1 MVTAWQQER
10 RRKRAQG
17 LQSEAAAGLEAILGG
32 VTAVDKRQMAD
43 EERKRKQEADEAEMA
58 RKGVEASARMEQDEA
73 RTGILRE
80 RAKVEA
86 DKAAAEAQERETRAG
101 VLRQK
106 QAKEAQGEALA
117 ALKQRA
123 AGGASEEDLR
133 RIAMADDRLGEL
145 DDDAVRAVM
154 LEAQGEEAMRKQ
166 KMATEE
172 QKAAALSRSN
182 QPKPGVLRPKGS
194 LSPEA
199 IRMRD
204 AKLREAE
211 ARAKIAEREAAG
223 GGGKGGAP
231 PKPALTA
238 GEVEPIV
245 ELQGARNLIDQLGRM
260 KTEGDIDTGPI
271 ANAIDWLRSKAG
283 VGDPKRVE
291 FKAMVGTQ
299 IAEYIK
305 SISGA
310 TVSESERAALLENVP
325 TASDNDESFMA
336 KLATVKRM
344 IDNKLATK
352 RRAFAATNRP
362 TAIFDAQNDSAA
374 ADEADALFAD

>member
-1 MVTAWQQER
+1 MVTAWQQDR
-10 RRKRAQG
+10 RRKRAQA
-17 LQSEAAAGLEAILGG
+17 LQSEAAAGLEAVLGG
-32 VTAVDKRQMAD
+32 VAAIDKRQQAD

-80 RAKVEA
+80 RAKIEA

-182 QPKPGVLRPKGS
+182 QPKPGVLRPKGPGKD
-194 LSPEA
+194 PEIEA
-199 IRMRD
+199 LKKR
-204 AKLREAE
+204 KLKAEVEA
-211 ARAKIAEREAAG
+211 AERAARG
-223 GGGKGGAP
+223 EGGKGGAP

-245 ELQGARNLIDQLGRM
+245 ELQGARNLMEQLGRM

-283 VGDPKRVE
+283 IGDPKRVE
-291 FKAMVGTQ
+291 FKALVGTQ

-352 RRAFAATNRP
+352 RRAFAATGRQ

>member
-1 MVTAWQQER
+1 MVTAWQQDR
-10 RRKRAQG
+10 RRKRAQA
-17 LQSEAAAGLEAILGG
+17 LQSEAAAGLEAVLGG
-32 VTAVDKRQMAD
+32 VAAIDKRQQAD

-80 RAKVEA
+80 RAKIEA

-106 QAKEAQGEALA
+106 QAKEAQGDALA
-117 ALKQRA
+117 SLRQRA

-154 LEAQGEEAMRKQ
+154 LEAQDEEAMRKQ

-182 QPKPGVLRPKGS
+182 QPKPGVLRPKGAGKD
-194 LSPEA
+194 PEIEA
-199 IRMRD
+199 LKKR
-204 AKLREAE
+204 KLKAEVEA
-211 ARAKIAEREAAG
+211 AERAARG
-223 GGGKGGAP
+223 EGGKGGAP

-310 TVSESERAALLENVP
+310 TVSESERASLLENVP
-325 TASDNDESFMA
+325 TANDNDDAFMA

-352 RRAFAATNRP
+352 RRAFAATGRQ

>member
-32 VTAVDKRQMAD
+32 VAAVDKRQMAD
-43 EERKRKQEADEAEMA
+43 EERKREREADEAEMA

-86 DKAAAEAQERETRAG
+86 DKAAAEAQERETRAA

-154 LEAQGEEAMRKQ
+154 LEAQGEESMRKQ

-182 QPKPGVLRPKGS
+182 QPKPGVLRPKAP

-223 GGGKGGAP
+223 DGGKGGAP

-245 ELQGARNLIDQLGRM
+245 ELQGARNLMEQLGRM

-283 VGDPKRVE
+283 IGDPKRVE